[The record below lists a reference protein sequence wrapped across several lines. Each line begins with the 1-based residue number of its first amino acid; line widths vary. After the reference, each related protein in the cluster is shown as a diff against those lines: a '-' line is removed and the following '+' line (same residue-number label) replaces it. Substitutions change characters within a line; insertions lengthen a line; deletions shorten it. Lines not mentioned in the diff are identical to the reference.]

1 MIIEQTSFYII
12 ILIAIAL
19 IILLIGVVL
28 AYLRMVGK
36 YLDLKEVGTEGVDPQ
51 TIIRQAQE
59 KAQRILEN
67 AQYDARETI
76 SKAGNFLDINQNLV
90 AKELQRA
97 SQIYA
102 KKYEQILLVTQDN
115 IIKTIQTI
123 PEDSKKVLLSEI
135 SAIRTLLSGQVQKA
149 ADEAKNLVTDA
160 YKKAE
165 MEVENYKNVRMREI
179 DESIV
184 MILKEVARKV
194 LAKEISQEEHEKLA
208 ELIPPLK
215 LSKIILMG
223 PRVSKYTYPRLKGLI
238 GNSTSIEK
246 FTLPKEA
253 LDYILTNIKGGEVI
267 LFKGARFLEGVIE
280 HLLADKADVEK
291 LCRRERV
298 WQIRRRKWEL

>member
-165 MEVENYKNVRMREI
+165 MEV
-179 DESIV
+179 
-184 MILKEVARKV
+184 
-194 LAKEISQEEHEKLA
+194 
-208 ELIPPLK
+208 
-215 LSKIILMG
+215 
-223 PRVSKYTYPRLKGLI
+223 
-238 GNSTSIEK
+238 
-246 FTLPKEA
+246 
-253 LDYILTNIKGGEVI
+253 
-267 LFKGARFLEGVIE
+267 
-280 HLLADKADVEK
+280 
-291 LCRRERV
+291 
-298 WQIRRRKWEL
+298 

>member
-194 LAKEISQEEHEKLA
+194 LAKEISQEEHEKLV
-208 ELIPPLK
+208 LK
-215 LSKIILMG
+215 
-223 PRVSKYTYPRLKGLI
+223 
-238 GNSTSIEK
+238 
-246 FTLPKEA
+246 A
-253 LDYILTNIKGGEVI
+253 LEQAKRQGVFGTNTENK
-267 LFKGARFLEGVIE
+267 K
-280 HLLADKADVEK
+280 
-291 LCRRERV
+291 
-298 WQIRRRKWEL
+298 QN